1 MIIFKNYQFVLS
13 VNYSYNISNPDK
25 PKISIFMPIYNKNK
39 YIKKSIQ
46 SIQNQSLK
54 DLEIIAIN
62 DYSNDT
68 SLKILQELKNNDSR
82 IKIINNDK
90 NYGLLYS
97 RAMGILNS
105 NGEYIMN
112 LDPDDELEGPD
123 NLDYLYKKVKKR
135 KVDLISFGVLFKNNN
150 AIVNKCTN
158 YHKVYRQPELF
169 TSIFN
174 SENKLNDFLVWNKL
188 VKRNIYLKAY
198 EQFKDKIYKEKW
210 NYHEDNIWS
219 ILVNKFANNK
229 ICVKKL
235 IYIYNNLNDSLMNN
249 RHDLMELNNILYRHF
264 MFNKIFN
271 NKKDGNKY
279 LYAEYLE
286 IISFIEESDN
296 YYLFTFINVN
306 MIINKNK
313 FIKLYNKKD

>member
-1 MIIFKNYQFVLS
+1 MT
-13 VNYSYNISNPDK
+13 
-25 PKISIFMPIYNKNK
+25 KISIFIPIYNKEK
-39 YIKKSIQ
+39 YIEKSIKSIQ
-46 SIQNQSLK
+46 HQSLK

-62 DYSNDT
+62 DFSNDT
-68 SLKILQELKNNDSR
+68 SLKILEKLGKNDSR
-82 IKIINNDK
+82 IKIVNNDK

-105 NGEYIMN
+105 KGEYLMN

-123 NLDYLYKKVKKR
+123 NLEFLYKRATKSKA
-135 KVDLISFGVLFKNNN
+135 DLISFGVLFKINN
-150 AIVNKCTN
+150 AFVKKCTN
-158 YHKVYRQPELF
+158 YHKIYRQPELF
-169 TSIFN
+169 KSIFN
-174 SENKLNDFLVWNKL
+174 SMNYLNDFLVWNKL
-188 VKRNIYLKAY
+188 VKRDLYLKAY
-198 EQFKDKIYKEKW
+198 EIFKEKIYKVKW

-219 ILVNKFANNK
+219 ILVNKYAKSK
-229 ICVKKL
+229 ICVNKL
-235 IYIYNNLNDSLMNN
+235 IYIYNDFNDSLMQN

-296 YYLFTFINVN
+296 YYLLIKENKNIRNELIKIFVKFNKNFENIDLIIKKK
-306 MIINKNK
+306 IINFLNK
-313 FIKLYNKKD
+313 IYL